1 MKSKTLIAAA
11 VASTFGLATAA
22 FAGAGHEVMTPSS
35 PNESLPSAVLSQH
48 HGFHSDSLSS
58 AMAPSESLIE
68 ATGHDLALSDTS
80 DWSASYDQMA
90 EADIGDVYLIGF
102 APMDSWDYYVLDDQ
116 GGDTLA
122 LIDGDTYYL
131 VPFETVALVTDDGY
145 SMSQEDQVSW
155 FLSEYPMADT
165 AEVG

>member
-1 MKSKTLIAAA
+1 MKTNTLIAAA

-22 FAGAGHEVMTPSS
+22 FAGSGHEVMTPSS

-48 HGFHSDSLSS
+48 HGFHSDSMST

-102 APMDSWDYYVLDDQ
+102 APMDNWDYYVLDEQ
-116 GGDTLA
+116 LA
-122 LIDGDTYYL
+122 LIDSDTYYL
-131 VPFETVALVTDDGY
+131 VPLESVAFMTDDAY
-145 SMSQEDQVSW
+145 STSQEDLVTW
-155 FLSEYPMADT
+155 YLYEYPTSDT